1 MNFLLK
7 AMSTVFVFLLFSS
20 AACAEEKLV
29 IDVNNRKILLGG
41 YQIEQVDD
49 VSLIALKFPSVESNV
64 LCRKRVIYIE
74 QDGGKAMAQDRIV
87 WQYQLNS
94 SLDKFGCAAPNVART
109 VQFEP
114 ITNTDIKLVDQFVV
128 DAVNLINGRST
139 SKRAKLIDEK
149 NKLACLQKSRD
160 WSLVSMSDAT
170 KASGANQLITQVA
183 LQAKIND
190 ADKNKSCSGKN
201 IYLIGELD
209 QLKETYVIKVMTAA
223 TIPW

>member
-7 AMSTVFVFLLFSS
+7 AMLSAFFLLFLS

-29 IDVNNRKILLGG
+29 IDVNNKKILLGD
-41 YQIEQVDD
+41 YQVERVDD

-64 LCRKRVIYIE
+64 FCRKRVVYIE

-87 WQYQLNS
+87 WQYQLSNS
-94 SLDKFGCAAPNVART
+94 PGKFGCAEKNIART

-128 DAVNLINGRST
+128 DLVSLINGGGT
-139 SKRAKLIDEK
+139 SKRAKLVDEK

-160 WSLVSMSDAT
+160 WLLVSMSDAT
-170 KASGANQLITQVA
+170 KASGTNQLISQVA

-209 QLKETYVIKVMTAA
+209 QLKETYVIKVMTTAA
-223 TIPW
+223 IPW